1 VLIDPAGRLCIN
13 SALSAKLISRRV
25 LEVPLIGA
33 MPSCIERQRLVDEYE
48 AALDEFLN
56 SLRRSL
62 GDRSDSFERHK
73 ALLRCRAALAAHCLD
88 HGCHG
93 KWPAANAAG
102 D

>member
-1 VLIDPAGRLCIN
+1 
-13 SALSAKLISRRV
+13 
-25 LEVPLIGA
+25 
-33 MPSCIERQRLVDEYE
+33 MPSCVERQRLVDEYE